1 MNERTLLDTATR
13 YRLLKRLEANPG
25 LSQRALARELGVSL
39 GKVNCCLR
47 ALMDKGLIKARNFR
61 DSRNKLAYL
70 YVLTPKGV
78 AEKARLTMEYLRIK
92 VAEAEAI
99 QREIEALRR
108 EAAALAS
115 QEEPRSCA

>member
-39 GKVNCCLR
+39 GKVNYCLR

>member
-1 MNERTLLDTATR
+1 MDERTILDTATR
-13 YRLLKRLEANPG
+13 YRLLKRLEANPQ

-39 GKVNCCLR
+39 GKVNYCLR

>member
-1 MNERTLLDTATR
+1 MTERTVLDTATR

-39 GKVNCCLR
+39 GKVNYCLR

-99 QREIEALRR
+99 QREIEALRC

>member
-1 MNERTLLDTATR
+1 MTERTVLDTATR

-39 GKVNCCLR
+39 GKVNYCLR